1 MFIVEIDMVLEI
13 FGKGMKEE
21 KWFLNLFLFLCL
33 FVENVNISS
42 NKFFWLLNEWIGK
55 NFNEYINRFCME
67 NFKEM
72 VLNFDN

>member
-42 NKFFWLLNEWIGK
+42 NKFFWLLSEWIGK